1 MVGAAGY
8 EETLPGYFGVPRPHC
23 CRLPRIPQF
32 QNGAPREPLV
42 DPPCLSVQHKPSEQ
56 LVSPK
61 WSSII
66 KYQFNPNQ
74 DQLSIIFPFDQAW
87 LDTHF
92 KNKDRIEVVIFK
104 ASNVLTPKALQ
115 EVTIKTKSLRNKT
128 SQKSFPSLR
137 CSHCTRR
144 YRALKLR
151 GNSLRTFAQGEFSI
165 HPFIS

>member
-1 MVGAAGY
+1 MEHHAFHKILLYIILYSSPLRMEHHANLLWIPLASPYNTNQVSNLF
-8 EETLPGYFGVPRPHC
+8 LPSD
-23 CRLPRIPQF
+23 PQ
-32 QNGAPREPLV
+32 
-42 DPPCLSVQHKPSEQ
+42 
-56 LVSPK
+56 
-61 WSSII
+61 SSN
-66 KYQFNPNQ
+66 QFNPNQ

-115 EVTIKTKSLRNKT
+115 EVTIKSKSLRNKT
-128 SQKSFPSLR
+128 SQNSFPFLR